1 MNKIKYVI
9 TDDTAKVQKLQDAAI
24 RSANKVRVQVQIA
37 LVATAAH
44 IAKHGDYT
52 MAQRIVDGL
61 GNTVNGRAV
70 VEWLVKYAGVT
81 VAADGKGFGGLVK
94 GFTDYIRQRFN
105 TEDAK
110 KVGME
115 VGAKDCMWWELKQQ
129 NVFKGF
135 SLEQALQQ
143 VIKRH
148 TAAVEQAGD
157 HAELVQ
163 TEVSE
168 NTIRQ
173 VMQLAHFEKLLGDA
187 MSGGNP
193 DAEVAA
199 DPVIPA
205 EV

>member
-1 MNKIKYVI
+1 MSKIKYVI
-9 TDDTAKVQKLQDAAI
+9 TDDTAKVTKLQDAAI

-52 MAQRIVDGL
+52 IAQRIVDGL

-81 VAADGKGFGGLVK
+81 VAEDGKGFGGLVK
-94 GFTDYIRQRFN
+94 DREKIIRERFD
-105 TEDAK
+105 EAK
-110 KVGME
+110 
-115 VGAKDCMWWELKQQ
+115 ATMWWELKVQQ
-129 NVFKGF
+129 PFKGF

-148 TAAVEQAGD
+148 IAAVEQAGD

-173 VMQLAHFEKLLGDA
+173 VMQLAHFEKLLDNA

-193 DAEVAA
+193 DERESISH
-199 DPVIPA
+199 DPVIPV